1 MKNHYFLILNLTFKI
16 PISCICFFTLH
27 IVVLSTPVNL
37 NILMENL
44 KPLKQWSFNDFK
56 IIQASWGFLNK
67 TIIIASAEGELGLLC
82 VEDCK

>member
-1 MKNHYFLILNLTFKI
+1 
-16 PISCICFFTLH
+16 
-27 IVVLSTPVNL
+27 
-37 NILMENL
+37 MENL

-82 VEDCK
+82 VEDLSIIKQFKAHDGEIK